1 MVLGIISSLV
11 KAEGDG
17 DGDGAWVIVDH
28 KERATIIFEVPHAS
42 KAKKEKQG
50 GSTCFLGG
58 VFFLFLFL
66 FYFRTRCDRLRN
78 TTC

>member
-50 GSTCFLGG
+50 GSICFLWGG
-58 VFFLFLFL
+58 VFFFF
-66 FYFRTRCDRLRN
+66 FFFFTFERVAII
-78 TTC
+78 